1 MSFFDIQID
10 FFRPYWR
17 RVLTV
22 AFCLIWAVVEFANA
36 APFWGVLF
44 GGMGV
49 YALHQFF
56 FDDWPS

>member
-10 FFRPYWR
+10 FFRPLWR

-22 AFCLIWAVVEFANA
+22 AFCLVWAVVEFVNG

-44 GGMGV
+44 SGMGV

-56 FDDWPS
+56 LDKWPS